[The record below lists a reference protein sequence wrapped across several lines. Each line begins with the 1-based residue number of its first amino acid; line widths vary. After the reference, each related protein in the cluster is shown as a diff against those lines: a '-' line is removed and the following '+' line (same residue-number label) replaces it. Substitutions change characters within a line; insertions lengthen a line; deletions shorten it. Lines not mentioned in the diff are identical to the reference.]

1 MSATTTVHQS
11 HVTQSHAT
19 QSHTV
24 QPHARSRQAGKPPRL
39 RLTRRGRIVL
49 IGLPLVLL
57 AAFLLSLAGVLNSPA
72 KAADTASGLSVT
84 ETVTVT
90 VQPGESLWAIAV
102 NADPN
107 RDARDTIADIVQLNN
122 LENGKVMPGQ
132 QLFVPSAKS

>member
-1 MSATTTVHQS
+1 
-11 HVTQSHAT
+11 
-19 QSHTV
+19 
-24 QPHARSRQAGKPPRL
+24 
-39 RLTRRGRIVL
+39 
-49 IGLPLVLL
+49 
-57 AAFLLSLAGVLNSPA
+57 
-72 KAADTASGLSVT
+72 GLSVT

-102 NADPN
+102 SAAPN